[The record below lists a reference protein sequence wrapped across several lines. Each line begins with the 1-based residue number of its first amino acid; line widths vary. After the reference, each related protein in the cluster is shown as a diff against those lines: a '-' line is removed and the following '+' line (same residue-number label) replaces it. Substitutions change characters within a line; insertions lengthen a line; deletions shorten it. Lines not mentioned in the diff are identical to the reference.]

1 MDAIATDGGWD
12 LEGGGE
18 LYSDRRKQRSLG
30 SIKQNEAARIYQ
42 RDSLPFIYSHDAWEN
57 IVRSAWCRNPTHNPH
72 H

>member
-30 SIKQNEAARIYQ
+30 SIKQNEAA
-42 RDSLPFIYSHDAWEN
+42 
-57 IVRSAWCRNPTHNPH
+57 
-72 H
+72 